1 MHGTPGATSISA
13 GEAPSGG
20 YGRTVNRGRDRMTDE
35 RFSPRPLAG
44 WYWAG
49 AFASLLFMLVAV
61 GGYLLDVTGDPSEL
75 PLDQR
80 IVAEARPIWAMAA
93 YAIAV
98 WTGLAGT
105 ILLLLR
111 RRLAQPLLLVSLM
124 AAVITFV
131 PYALVAGVR
140 DNISTNDIAFAIAI
154 LAITWTIFW
163 FARHSAQRGW
173 LR

>member
-1 MHGTPGATSISA
+1 
-13 GEAPSGG
+13 
-20 YGRTVNRGRDRMTDE
+20 MTDDPYA
-35 RFSPRPLAG
+35 PRPVAG
-44 WYWAG
+44 WYMVAAFG
-49 AFASLLFMLVAV
+49 ALAFMLVAV
-61 GGYLLDVTGDPSEL
+61 TGYVVDVTTDPATL

-80 IVAEARPIWAMAA
+80 VVAEARPAWSMAA

-98 WTGLAGT
+98 WVGLAGAV
-105 ILLLLR
+105 LLLLR
-111 RRLAQPLLLVSLM
+111 RKLAQPVLLASLA

-131 PYALVAGVR
+131 PYAFVSSVR
-140 DNISTNDIAFAIAI
+140 SNITTNDIAVAIVI

>member
-1 MHGTPGATSISA
+1 
-13 GEAPSGG
+13 
-20 YGRTVNRGRDRMTDE
+20 MTDA

-61 GGYLLDVTGDPSEL
+61 VGYLVDVTGDPSQL

-80 IVAEARPIWAMAA
+80 VVAEARPIWAMAA

-98 WTGLAGT
+98 WAGLAGA
-105 ILLLLR
+105 ILLVLR
-111 RRLAQPLLLVSLM
+111 RKLAQPLLLVSLV
-124 AAVITFV
+124 AAVITFM
-131 PYALVAGVR
+131 PYAIVPGVR
-140 DNISTNDIAFAIAI
+140 DNISTNDVAFAIAI

-163 FARHSAQRGW
+163 FARHSSQRGW